1 MAKAQNQTYALW
13 LKRKDRQN
21 NTSNSN
27 LVAAKF
33 VFYDGLRLFFFAI
46 YAHKLKKRMALPE
59 GRQQLVG
66 NGTKGKKQIEKE
78 GNKTHKKALN
88 IQTLIQQNTTH

>member
-1 MAKAQNQTYALW
+1 M
-13 LKRKDRQN
+13 
-21 NTSNSN
+21 
-27 LVAAKF
+27 
-33 VFYDGLRLFFFAI
+33 
-46 YAHKLKKRMALPE
+46 YAHKLEKRMALPE

-88 IQTLIQQNTTH
+88 IQTLMQQNTTN

>member
-1 MAKAQNQTYALW
+1 MVEI
-13 LKRKDRQN
+13 KDRQN
-21 NTSNSN
+21 NTRNSD

-33 VFYDGLRLFFFAI
+33 VFYDGLRLVFFFAI
-46 YAHKLKKRMALPE
+46 YAHKLEKRMALPE
-59 GRQQLVG
+59 GTQQLVG

-88 IQTLIQQNTTH
+88 IQTLMQQNTTN